1 MKKLNPILFVLGA
14 TLPAWAS
21 AQDTALQCTLVQDNA
36 MRLACYDKV
45 YGSQLPPARA
55 LQNPANQPKASL
67 DLVQSVNSSV
77 EKKEGTIVFS
87 PPDATVKEGYVPSQ
101 ELIDATD
108 AYTPLS
114 RLYDLDE
121 NNPRGI
127 LSVREHEPMYLMP
140 AWYNAS
146 PNYHP
151 TSPSRGTTTE
161 EKFSDQKRLE
171 AKMQV
176 SFKTKLMEGLFKTR
190 ADVWFGFTQKSDW
203 QLWNQGKE
211 SAPFRNNDYA
221 PELLITQPVKAN
233 LPLGGKLRV
242 AGVGFIHQSN
252 GQSRPQSR
260 SWNRVYGMAGLEWG
274 KLTVIPRVWMRAFD
288 QSGDDDDN
296 PDIMDYMGYGDLK
309 LQYRFNDQQTLSSV
323 LRYNPRSGKGA
334 VEAGYT
340 FPIKGKLKAY
350 VRGFHGYGDSLI
362 DYNHKQTGLGI
373 GLMLKDWDGF

>member
-1 MKKLNPILFVLGA
+1 
-14 TLPAWAS
+14 
-21 AQDTALQCTLVQDNA
+21 
-36 MRLACYDKV
+36 
-45 YGSQLPPARA
+45 
-55 LQNPANQPKASL
+55 
-67 DLVQSVNSSV
+67 
-77 EKKEGTIVFS
+77 
-87 PPDATVKEGYVPSQ
+87 
-101 ELIDATD
+101 
-108 AYTPLS
+108 
-114 RLYDLDE
+114 
-121 NNPRGI
+121 
-127 LSVREHEPMYLMP
+127 
-140 AWYNAS
+140 
-146 PNYHP
+146 
-151 TSPSRGTTTE
+151 
-161 EKFSDQKRLE
+161 
-171 AKMQV
+171 MQV
-176 SFKTKLMEGLFKTR
+176 SFKTKLLEDLFKTR